1 MGVGG
6 YFYFSYSILYVI
18 FPLFNDVVSKREE
31 ASTMI
36 KYIIRKWILKQI
48 NNLLS
53 KYETNILTVRNTLTS
68 WITKLELLITIFK
81 RTLTRIEDNKLTDE
95 EIDDTISDIEK
106 TIREW

>member
-1 MGVGG
+1 
-6 YFYFSYSILYVI
+6 
-18 FPLFNDVVSKREE
+18 
-31 ASTMI
+31 MI

-53 KYETNILTVRNTLTS
+53 KYETNILIVRNTLTS

-95 EIDDTISDIEK
+95 EIDDTMSDVEK
-106 TIREW
+106 TIKEW

>member
-1 MGVGG
+1 
-6 YFYFSYSILYVI
+6 
-18 FPLFNDVVSKREE
+18 
-31 ASTMI
+31 MI

-68 WITKLELLITIFK
+68 WITKLELIITIFK

-106 TIREW
+106 TIKEW

>member
-1 MGVGG
+1 
-6 YFYFSYSILYVI
+6 
-18 FPLFNDVVSKREE
+18 
-31 ASTMI
+31 MI

-81 RTLTRIEDNKLTDE
+81 RTLTRIEDNKLTYE

-106 TIREW
+106 TIKEW

>member
-1 MGVGG
+1 
-6 YFYFSYSILYVI
+6 
-18 FPLFNDVVSKREE
+18 
-31 ASTMI
+31 MI
-36 KYIIRKWILKQI
+36 KYIIRKWILNQI

-68 WITKLELLITIFK
+68 WIAKLELIITIFK

-106 TIREW
+106 TIKEW

>member
-1 MGVGG
+1 
-6 YFYFSYSILYVI
+6 
-18 FPLFNDVVSKREE
+18 
-31 ASTMI
+31 MI

-53 KYETNILTVRNTLTS
+53 KYETNILIVRNTLTS

-95 EIDDTISDIEK
+95 EIDDTISDVEK
-106 TIREW
+106 TIKEW

>member
-1 MGVGG
+1 
-6 YFYFSYSILYVI
+6 
-18 FPLFNDVVSKREE
+18 
-31 ASTMI
+31 MI

-68 WITKLELLITIFK
+68 WIGKLELLITIFK

-106 TIREW
+106 TIKEW

>member
-1 MGVGG
+1 M
-6 YFYFSYSILYVI
+6 F
-18 FPLFNDVVSKREE
+18 
-31 ASTMI
+31 

-95 EIDDTISDIEK
+95 EIDDTISDVEK
-106 TIREW
+106 TIKEW

>member
-1 MGVGG
+1 
-6 YFYFSYSILYVI
+6 
-18 FPLFNDVVSKREE
+18 
-31 ASTMI
+31 MI

-68 WITKLELLITIFK
+68 WIIKLELIITIFK

-106 TIREW
+106 TIKEW

>member
-1 MGVGG
+1 
-6 YFYFSYSILYVI
+6 
-18 FPLFNDVVSKREE
+18 
-31 ASTMI
+31 MI

-53 KYETNILTVRNTLTS
+53 KYETNILIVRNTLTS
-68 WITKLELLITIFK
+68 WITKLELIITIFK

-106 TIREW
+106 TIKEW

>member
-1 MGVGG
+1 
-6 YFYFSYSILYVI
+6 
-18 FPLFNDVVSKREE
+18 
-31 ASTMI
+31 MI

-95 EIDDTISDIEK
+95 EIDDTISDVEN
-106 TIREW
+106 TIKEW

>member
-1 MGVGG
+1 
-6 YFYFSYSILYVI
+6 
-18 FPLFNDVVSKREE
+18 
-31 ASTMI
+31 MI
-36 KYIIRKWILKQI
+36 KYIIRKWILNQI

-81 RTLTRIEDNKLTDE
+81 RTLTRLEDNKLTDE

-106 TIREW
+106 TIKEW

>member
-1 MGVGG
+1 
-6 YFYFSYSILYVI
+6 
-18 FPLFNDVVSKREE
+18 
-31 ASTMI
+31 MI
-36 KYIIRKWILKQI
+36 KYIIRKWILNQI

-68 WITKLELLITIFK
+68 WITKLELIITIFK

-106 TIREW
+106 SIKEW

>member
-1 MGVGG
+1 
-6 YFYFSYSILYVI
+6 
-18 FPLFNDVVSKREE
+18 
-31 ASTMI
+31 MI

-68 WITKLELLITIFK
+68 WIAKLELIITIFK

-106 TIREW
+106 TIKEW

>member
-1 MGVGG
+1 
-6 YFYFSYSILYVI
+6 
-18 FPLFNDVVSKREE
+18 
-31 ASTMI
+31 MI

-106 TIREW
+106 TIKEW

>member
-1 MGVGG
+1 
-6 YFYFSYSILYVI
+6 
-18 FPLFNDVVSKREE
+18 
-31 ASTMI
+31 MI
-36 KYIIRKWILKQI
+36 KYIIRKWILKQV

-68 WITKLELLITIFK
+68 WITKLELIITIFK

-106 TIREW
+106 TIKEW

>member
-1 MGVGG
+1 
-6 YFYFSYSILYVI
+6 
-18 FPLFNDVVSKREE
+18 
-31 ASTMI
+31 MI

-68 WITKLELLITIFK
+68 WITKLELIITIFK
-81 RTLTRIEDNKLTDE
+81 RTLTRLEDNKLTDE

-106 TIREW
+106 TIKEW

>member
-1 MGVGG
+1 
-6 YFYFSYSILYVI
+6 
-18 FPLFNDVVSKREE
+18 
-31 ASTMI
+31 MI

-53 KYETNILTVRNTLTS
+53 KYETNILIVRNTLTS

-81 RTLTRIEDNKLTDE
+81 RTLTRIEDNKLADE

-106 TIREW
+106 TIKEW

>member
-1 MGVGG
+1 
-6 YFYFSYSILYVI
+6 
-18 FPLFNDVVSKREE
+18 
-31 ASTMI
+31 MI

-53 KYETNILTVRNTLTS
+53 KYETNILIVRNTLTS

-106 TIREW
+106 TIKEW

>member
-1 MGVGG
+1 
-6 YFYFSYSILYVI
+6 
-18 FPLFNDVVSKREE
+18 
-31 ASTMI
+31 MI
-36 KYIIRKWILKQI
+36 KYIIRKWILKQV

-95 EIDDTISDIEK
+95 EIDDTISDVEN
-106 TIREW
+106 TIKEW

>member
-1 MGVGG
+1 
-6 YFYFSYSILYVI
+6 
-18 FPLFNDVVSKREE
+18 
-31 ASTMI
+31 MI

-95 EIDDTISDIEK
+95 EIDDTISDVEK
-106 TIREW
+106 TIKEW

>member
-1 MGVGG
+1 
-6 YFYFSYSILYVI
+6 
-18 FPLFNDVVSKREE
+18 
-31 ASTMI
+31 MI

-68 WITKLELLITIFK
+68 WITKLELIITIFK

-95 EIDDTISDIEK
+95 EIDDTISDVEK
-106 TIREW
+106 TIKEW

>member
-1 MGVGG
+1 
-6 YFYFSYSILYVI
+6 
-18 FPLFNDVVSKREE
+18 
-31 ASTMI
+31 MI

-68 WITKLELLITIFK
+68 WITKLELIITIFK

-95 EIDDTISDIEK
+95 EIDDTISDIEN
-106 TIREW
+106 TIKEW

>member
-1 MGVGG
+1 
-6 YFYFSYSILYVI
+6 
-18 FPLFNDVVSKREE
+18 
-31 ASTMI
+31 MI
-36 KYIIRKWILKQI
+36 KYIIRKWILNQI

-81 RTLTRIEDNKLTDE
+81 RTLTRLEDNNLTDE

-106 TIREW
+106 TIKEW